1 MWRCHDATFLC
12 CVCCCFFLTVHCFDL
27 VLNKAA
33 VRTHISSVFKVVWW
47 SSWDIEYLVCFCS
60 LKFILKKKTTKR
72 YNQKRGKKTCKKMTF
87 GNIKS
92 FYIWSWKSI
101 AQFPNHFQWSADFLR
116 SNRKITV
123 FWNNLSIKKTSDI
136 SIVVPFGY
144 LFDKVTKKKPCDIF
158 FVYKNDFSSKNEVI
172 CNMRN
177 ETIQPKC

>member
-1 MWRCHDATFLC
+1 MMRRSCA
-12 CVCCCFFLTVHCFDL
+12 VCAVVFFLTVHCFDL

-60 LKFILKKKTTKR
+60 LKFILKKQRRDT
-72 YNQKRGKKTCKKMTF
+72 
-87 GNIKS
+87 
-92 FYIWSWKSI
+92 
-101 AQFPNHFQWSADFLR
+101 
-116 SNRKITV
+116 
-123 FWNNLSIKKTSDI
+123 IKKEEKKRAKKWHLETSSRFIFGTENRSRNFPTIFNGALISYDQTEKLQCFEIICPLRKHQIFLLWCNLDI
-136 SIVVPFGY
+136 Y
-144 LFDKVTKKKPCDIF
+144 LIRWRKKKPCDIF